1 MRWFVFFSTLSVV
14 YGYMNIVLVGPIKE
28 IYPLARHY
36 SNFYN
41 IPFIENPIHM
51 YPQHFIM
58 ISREMKT
65 IENTHT
71 IDIKDYPHKQK
82 NPNYFISW
90 VKQIF

>member
-1 MRWFVFFSTLSVV
+1 MRLIFFLSTISIV
-14 YGYMNIVLVGPIKE
+14 YGYMNILLIGPIKE

-41 IPFIENPIHM
+41 IPFIEQSIHM

-58 ISREMKT
+58 ISEKKEK
-65 IENTHT
+65 IENTYT
-71 IDIKDYPHKQK
+71 IDINDYPHKQK

-90 VKQIF
+90 VKQSL